1 MKYKFLGLLF
11 LIFSPIFIFSQVK
24 LELIDSAN
32 IQADISKVIPIDSD
46 FLIGVTIDGRL
57 CKWKIENNNLS
68 IISSEFINSSTDNLF
83 FISPFKIGIFLPE
96 ANNIKIYDNNLQLLS
111 FLSLNNIINAP
122 VKKVFAG
129 NNESFI
135 IWDNNNELTNIS
147 YQGNKIWTYDLK
159 TFGLNEIIDLNVEI
173 LGNNIAVL
181 LPGKLLMIFSPD
193 MVPLQIMETNFH
205 AIKFIANYL
214 LAIENKRILELLRLK
229 DFIPVYT
236 TSISESTK
244 SIECNKNIVTT
255 LTDNKIYIWEYKN

>member
-1 MKYKFLGLLF
+1 MKYKFLGFLF
-11 LIFSPIFIFSQVK
+11 LIFSPIFIFSQVR

-32 IQADISKVIPIDSD
+32 IQGNISKVAPIDSD
-46 FLIGVTIDGRL
+46 FLIGITSDGRL
-57 CKWKIENNNLS
+57 CKWKIENSNLS
-68 IISSEFINSSTDNLF
+68 IISSEFINSITDNLF

-111 FLSLNNIINAP
+111 YLSLSNIIDVP

-159 TFGLNEIIDLNVEI
+159 TFGLNEIVDLNVEI

-193 MVPLQIMETNFH
+193 MVPLQIMETNFYK
-205 AIKFIANYL
+205 IKFIANYL
-214 LAIENKRILELLRLK
+214 LAIENQQILKLLRLK
-229 DFIPVYT
+229 DFMPVYI
-236 TSISESTK
+236 TSLSESIK
-244 SIECNKNIVTT
+244 SIECNKTIVTA

>member
-32 IQADISKVIPIDSD
+32 IQADISKVLPLDSD
-46 FLIGVTIDGRL
+46 FLIGVTMDGRL

-68 IISSEFINSSTDNLF
+68 IISSEFMNSSTDNLF

-181 LPGKLLMIFSPD
+181 LPCKLLIIFSPD
-193 MVPLQIMETNFH
+193 MVPLQIMETNFY

-229 DFIPVYT
+229 DFMPVYIT
-236 TSISESTK
+236 TLSESTK